1 MFRTEKADAS
11 GNQSLNSAKVWNDPD
26 ENGVVSTDGFML
38 GLITDEASQ
47 DIEEAA
53 ALAKKYGARA
63 LEIRTVFG
71 KNPQDLDEQDI
82 AAICET
88 LKKNDMVCCGIS
100 SPFFKC
106 DLNEANEALPSLETF
121 IRLAKKLGTNRIR
134 GFAFWKGE
142 MSLQEALPAIK
153 DALTRAG
160 ERLREEQ
167 MVLVLE
173 NEPTTYGTDAAALAT
188 ILREV
193 NMPEVRALWDPG
205 NDGYADTG
213 EVPYPNGYEIIKP
226 YIHHVHIKDVAH
238 DEQGNPVGVP
248 FGKGIVD
255 FAGQFERL
263 AKDGYNGF
271 CVLET
276 HYRNNVLLSEEELKR
291 PGGYAFSAGGME
303 ASEECFENII
313 ALFNERGYVVKN

>member
-1 MFRTEKADAS
+1 MTQTK
-11 GNQSLNSAKVWNDPD
+11 L
-26 ENGVVSTDGFML
+26 GFSL

-53 ALAKKYGARA
+53 ALAKRYGARG

-71 KNPQDLDEQDI
+71 KAPQELDEQDV
-82 AAICET
+82 AAICQTME
-88 LKKNDMVCCGIS
+88 KYDMVCCGIS

-106 DLNEANEALPSLETF
+106 DLSEAEEALASLDTY
-121 IRLAKKLGTNRIR
+121 IALAKALGTNRIR

-142 MSLQEALPAIK
+142 ASFDEALPAIK

-160 ERLREEQ
+160 LRMREAG

-173 NEPTTYGTDAAALAT
+173 NEPTTYATDAAALARV
-188 ILREV
+188 LQAV
-193 NMPEVRALWDPG
+193 NMSEVRALWDPG

-213 EVPYPNGYEIIKP
+213 EVPYPDGYEIIKP
-226 YIHHVHIKDVAH
+226 YMDHFHIKDVKH

-248 FGKGIVD
+248 FGAGLVD
-255 FAGQFERL
+255 FAGQFDRL
-263 AKDGYNGF
+263 VADGYTGW

-276 HYRNNVLLSEEELKR
+276 HYRNKALLSEEELKR

-303 ASEECFENII
+303 ASEECFKQMT
-313 ALFNERGYVVKN
+313 ALFNERGYAVRR